1 MSIDREVVKKIAKL
15 SRLKLTVAQAQT
27 TTKELSEVLLFVKKL
42 EKVDTSSVSPMTT
55 VTPMDSKE
63 RPDKISDGNYPDEI
77 LRNAPSVK
85 EGFFSVPK
93 VIE

>member
-15 SRLKLTVAQAQT
+15 SRLKLTVAETET
-27 TTKELSEVLLFVKKL
+27 TAKELSEVLVFVKKL
-42 EKVDTSSVSPMTT
+42 EKINTSSVSPMTT
-55 VTPMDSKE
+55 VTPMESKD
-63 RPDKISDGNYPDEI
+63 RSDEI

>member
-1 MSIDREVVKKIAKL
+1 MSIDPKVVKKIAKL
-15 SRLKLTVAQAQT
+15 SRLKLTSSQMET
-27 TTKELSEVLLFVKKL
+27 TAKELSEVLVFVKKL
-42 EKVDTSSVSPMTT
+42 EKIGTSSVPPMTT
-55 VTPMDSKE
+55 VTPMKSKE
-63 RPDKISDGNYPDEI
+63 RSDIISDGNYPEKV